1 MFTRKMRDTNGE
13 EMQNS
18 NKEEK
23 KRLFRLKGGVM
34 GPGYSTGTTRTQRN
48 SSGKPLG
55 HIFSSVLAEL
65 Y

>member
-23 KRLFRLKGGVM
+23 KRLFRLKGGV
-34 GPGYSTGTTRTQRN
+34 
-48 SSGKPLG
+48 LG
-55 HIFSSVLAEL
+55 SRIQYWHHTYTEKLL
-65 Y
+65 R